1 MLGCCSMG
9 TLWARTSTFD
19 SVQVGDNMPILIKDL
34 FAEAIEPGSPAF
46 MGFARE
52 LLVKG
57 LPPERVHAEGSSV
70 ELVSSALVEK
80 SDTLTFLGRVSDKR
94 SEAGVGFIDCEVQ
107 GVNQAD
113 ETVAHLKATVRFDP
127 PSS

>member
-1 MLGCCSMG
+1 
-9 TLWARTSTFD
+9 
-19 SVQVGDNMPILIKDL
+19 MPILIKDL
-34 FAEAIEPGSPAF
+34 FPEAIEPGSPAF

-70 ELVSSALVEK
+70 ELVFSTLVETT
-80 SDTLTFLGRVSDKR
+80 DTLTFSGRVSGKR
-94 SEAGVGFIDCEVQ
+94 VDAGVGFIDCEVQ
-107 GVNQAD
+107 GVNQAN
-113 ETVAHLKATVRFDP
+113 ETVAQLRAAVRFDP